1 MNPNVLYERSDDII
15 SYVASKI
22 EKFEPDKFQQQV
34 KGWINRY
41 CEKYLRVTFHPSVV
55 NEFYNVFYG
64 QLRDI
69 VNANER
75 QRQQEMERWRMSD
88 YEASKTVARKNLMEK
103 VLKNKTKLSL
113 AQVKNLNHFK
123 PLLDEDI
130 NEIYKEYEQ
139 EWNKE
144 HPNVQPKPKKETFS
158 EKLDKYVVEHINDN
172 LMTFDEFERVISG
185 WNRGRKSI
193 EQCYE
198 EYKQKYFKQPGTTVT
213 YKFNDPG
220 LIGYKGKDKIKTL
233 TPLFPNKHVNENKI
247 KSSFDLKNNIKHY
260 QLHKC
265 SARNTWIID
274 FMFCDKLAYL
284 VAINANTKYLYVEL
298 VNRQVSDEEF
308 AKGDLK
314 SAV

>member
-1 MNPNVLYERSDDII
+1 MKYYI
-15 SYVASKI
+15 YH
-22 EKFEPDKFQQQV
+22 
-34 KGWINRY
+34 Y
-41 CEKYLRVTFHPSVV
+41 CEKYLKVKISAQHI
-55 NEFYNVFYG
+55 NNFYTIYYFTI
-64 QLRDI
+64 RDI
-69 VNANER
+69 VKDEQHKREVAIERERMAN
-75 QRQQEMERWRMSD
+75 
-88 YEASKTVARKNLMEK
+88 YEASKGAARMVLLSK
-103 VLKNKTKLSL
+103 VLHNKRKLSL

-123 PLLDEDI
+123 PLLDKDI
-130 NEIYKEYEQ
+130 NEIYREYEQ
-139 EWNKE
+139 EWDKE
-144 HPNVQPKPKKETFS
+144 HPEKEEPKKPKVETFGD
-158 EKLDKYVVEHINDN
+158 KLDKYVVEHMNDN
-172 LMTFDEFERVISG
+172 LMTFDEFERVIIG

-298 VNRQVSDEEF
+298 VNKQVSEEEF
-308 AKGDLK
+308 TKGDLK
-314 SAV
+314 SAVSYLNALQQMMNKGMNVKHLTGDGEKAFIA